1 MTSSRSINASP
12 IATPRSTATLELK
25 YVDGTEARLDTILRQ
40 NHQLYFK
47 PHDSVQGT
55 RVDKGMPMALNA
67 KAAWILAATLLIT
80 AASTLAGCAST
91 TLGDSRSAEKARTSK
106 DIDGSISE
114 SRPNAN
120 VCHVLRNALVD
131 LNDAG
136 ISVNYFL
143 LFGLPVF
150 IRTAN

>member
-1 MTSSRSINASP
+1 
-12 IATPRSTATLELK
+12 
-25 YVDGTEARLDTILRQ
+25 
-40 NHQLYFK
+40 
-47 PHDSVQGT
+47 
-55 RVDKGMPMALNA
+55 MPMALNA
-67 KAAWILAATLLIT
+67 KGAWIVAGTLLIT
-80 AASTLAGCAST
+80 AASTIAGCAST
-91 TLGDSRSAEKARTSK
+91 PLADSRSPEKAGTSK
-106 DIDGSISE
+106 DIDGSISD

>member
-1 MTSSRSINASP
+1 M
-12 IATPRSTATLELK
+12 
-25 YVDGTEARLDTILRQ
+25 V
-40 NHQLYFK
+40 
-47 PHDSVQGT
+47 
-55 RVDKGMPMALNA
+55 LNA
-67 KAAWILAATLLIT
+67 KSAWILAGTSLIT

-91 TLGDSRSAEKARTSK
+91 PLADSGSDKKAGISK
-106 DIDGSISE
+106 DIDGSISD

-120 VCHVLRNALVD
+120 ACRVLRNALVD

-136 ISVNYFL
+136 ISVDYFL

>member
-1 MTSSRSINASP
+1 MVY
-12 IATPRSTATLELK
+12 K
-25 YVDGTEARLDTILRQ
+25 G
-40 NHQLYFK
+40 
-47 PHDSVQGT
+47 
-55 RVDKGMPMALNA
+55 RVDKGMPMTVNA
-67 KAAWILAATLLIT
+67 KAAWILVGTALIT

-91 TLGDSRSAEKARTSK
+91 PLADSRSDNKAGISK
-106 DIDGSISE
+106 DFDDSISD

-120 VCHVLRNALVD
+120 ACHVLRNALVD

-150 IRTAN
+150 IRNAN